1 MKKQQKIIT
10 LEYLLNQVKKQE
22 EKELKASC
30 QQKIVSK
37 EKVEKLLRD

>member
-22 EKELKASC
+22 EKELKEGS
-30 QQKIVSK
+30 Q
-37 EKVEKLLRD
+37 KVEKILRY